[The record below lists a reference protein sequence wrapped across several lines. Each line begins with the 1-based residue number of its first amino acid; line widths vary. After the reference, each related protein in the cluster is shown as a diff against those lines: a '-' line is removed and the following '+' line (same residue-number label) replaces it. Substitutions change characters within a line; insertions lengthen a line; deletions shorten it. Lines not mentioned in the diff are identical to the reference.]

1 MNSIQTPDT
10 DTLVHLTT
18 DIVVAAIAANKL
30 DGPNDLPD
38 MIEKVFGSLS
48 GLYGVKAAAEPTR
61 PEPAVSIR
69 KSVTPG
75 YIICLEDGKRFKM
88 LKRHLRTTYNM
99 SPDDY
104 RARWGLPADYPMT
117 APEYAERR
125 RTLAKKIGLG
135 RTGGGRK
142 KA

>member
-1 MNSIQTPDT
+1 MNTTQTPDT

-48 GLYGVKAAAEPTR
+48 GLYGVKAAAEPVR

-88 LKRHLRTTYNM
+88 LKRHLRTPYNM

-104 RARWGLPADYPMT
+104 RARWGLSADYPMT

-125 RTLAKKIGLG
+125 RDLAKKIGLG
-135 RTGGGRK
+135 RTGGRRK

>member
-1 MNSIQTPDT
+1 MNTTQTPDT

-48 GLYGVKAAAEPTR
+48 GLYGVKAAAEPVR

-104 RARWGLPADYPMT
+104 RARWGLSADYPMT

-125 RTLAKKIGLG
+125 RDLAKKIGLG
-135 RTGGGRK
+135 RTGGRRK